1 MTNNVDVVTIECAKE
16 FNKFAPHQPSG
27 YPDTVISISSKAL
40 PADPLKALKEIVRCE
55 NQLDRLRL
63 DRVKVARSQGASWEE
78 IASAL
83 GMSRQSAWE
92 YYTSRFRIEFSHRV
106 KKNPNLSDD
115 AAMQLAV
122 SETKA
127 VRRAK

>member
-1 MTNNVDVVTIECAKE
+1 M
-16 FNKFAPHQPSG
+16 
-27 YPDTVISISSKAL
+27 ISINSKTL
-40 PADPLKALKEIVRCE
+40 PVDPLKALNEIVQCE
-55 NQLDRLRL
+55 KQLDKLRL
-63 DRVKVARSQGASWEE
+63 DRVKVARSQGASWDE

-92 YYTSRFRIEFSHRV
+92 YYTSRFRIEFSHQV
-106 KKNPNLSDD
+106 KKNPKLSDD

-127 VRRAK
+127 VRRQRSSR

>member
-1 MTNNVDVVTIECAKE
+1 M
-16 FNKFAPHQPSG
+16 
-27 YPDTVISISSKAL
+27 ISISTKEL

-55 NQLDRLRL
+55 KQLDKLRC
-63 DRVKVARSQGASWEE
+63 DRVKIARSQGASWEE
-78 IASAL
+78 IALAL

-92 YYTSRFRIEFSHRV
+92 YYTSRFRIELSHRV
-106 KKNPNLSDD
+106 KKNSKLSED

-127 VRRAK
+127 VRRQRSSK

>member
-1 MTNNVDVVTIECAKE
+1 L
-16 FNKFAPHQPSG
+16 SG
-27 YPDTVISISSKAL
+27 YPDSVISISTKAL
-40 PADPLKALKEIVRCE
+40 PVDPLEALKEIVRCE
-55 NQLDRLRL
+55 KQLDKLRL
-63 DRVKVARSQGASWEE
+63 DRVKVARSQGASWED
-78 IASAL
+78 IALAL

-106 KKNPNLSDD
+106 KKNPKLSDD

-127 VRRAK
+127 VRRAR

>member
-1 MTNNVDVVTIECAKE
+1 M
-16 FNKFAPHQPSG
+16 
-27 YPDTVISISSKAL
+27 ISINSKTL
-40 PADPLKALKEIVRCE
+40 PVDPLKALNEIVQCE
-55 NQLDRLRL
+55 KQLDKLRC
-63 DRVKVARSQGASWEE
+63 DRVRIARLQGASWEE
-78 IASAL
+78 IALAL

-106 KKNPNLSDD
+106 EKNPKLSDD

-127 VRRAK
+127 VRRQRSSR

>member
-1 MTNNVDVVTIECAKE
+1 M
-16 FNKFAPHQPSG
+16 
-27 YPDTVISISSKAL
+27 ISISSKAL

-55 NQLDRLRL
+55 KQLDKLRC
-63 DRVKVARSQGASWEE
+63 DRVKIARSQGASWEE
-78 IASAL
+78 IALAL

-106 KKNPNLSDD
+106 EKNPKLFDD
-115 AAMQLAV
+115 AEMQIDV

-127 VRRAK
+127 VRRQRSSR

>member
-1 MTNNVDVVTIECAKE
+1 M
-16 FNKFAPHQPSG
+16 
-27 YPDTVISISSKAL
+27 ISISSKSL

-55 NQLDRLRL
+55 KQLDKLRL
-63 DRVKVARSQGASWEE
+63 DRVKVARSQGASWDE

-106 KKNPNLSDD
+106 EKNPKLSED

-127 VRRAK
+127 VRRQRSSR

>member
-1 MTNNVDVVTIECAKE
+1 
-16 FNKFAPHQPSG
+16 
-27 YPDTVISISSKAL
+27 VISISTKAL
-40 PADPLKALKEIVRCE
+40 PADPLKALNEIVQCE
-55 NQLDRLRL
+55 KQLDKLRC
-63 DRVKVARSQGASWEE
+63 DRVKIARSQGSSWEE
-78 IASAL
+78 IALAL

-106 KKNPNLSDD
+106 KKNPKLSDD

-127 VRRAK
+127 VRRQRSSR

>member
-1 MTNNVDVVTIECAKE
+1 
-16 FNKFAPHQPSG
+16 
-27 YPDTVISISSKAL
+27 VISISSKEL
-40 PADPLKALKEIVRCE
+40 PVDPLKALKEIVRCE
-55 NQLDRLRL
+55 KQLDKLRL
-63 DRVKVARSQGASWEE
+63 NRVKVARSQGSSWEE
-78 IASAL
+78 IALAL

-92 YYTSRFRIEFSHRV
+92 YYTSRFRVEFSHRV
-106 KKNPNLSDD
+106 KKSPKLSDD

>member
-1 MTNNVDVVTIECAKE
+1 M
-16 FNKFAPHQPSG
+16 
-27 YPDTVISISSKAL
+27 VISISSKAL

-55 NQLDRLRL
+55 KQLHKLRL
-63 DRVKVARSQGASWEE
+63 DRVKVARSQGASWDE

-92 YYTSRFRIEFSHRV
+92 YYTSRFRIEFSHRA
-106 KKNPNLSDD
+106 KKNPKLSDD